1 MKYLFGTKLR
11 FFWVTIPMAAL
22 LAVSIIYNNKSDGL
36 LKFYP
41 LIVFLS
47 GCIVFSV
54 VYFFR
59 MVAVGFEEVRTVGL
73 FSSRERVVV
82 NEGKELVITKL
93 PAGKLDVEL
102 FGNDGVRAQ
111 LDWLVTTDDG
121 TIPDI
126 NLFRARAI
134 GRKGALRSI
143 LKFYGVPTKELRDG
157 IIRGEKS
164 YEDELVKIFASQNEI
179 EQREIHIYFKK
190 TV

>member
-59 MVAVGFEEVRTVGL
+59 MVGIGFEEVRTVGL

-143 LKFYGVPTKELRDG
+143 LKFYGVPNKELRDG

>member
-22 LAVSIIYNNKSDGL
+22 LAIAIIYNNKSDGL

-47 GCIVFSV
+47 GCIIFSV

-59 MVAVGFEEVRTVGL
+59 MVGIGFEEVRTVGL

-111 LDWLVTTDDG
+111 LDWLVTSDDG

-134 GRKGALRSI
+134 GGKRALRAI
-143 LKFYGVPTKELRDG
+143 LKFYGVPSKELRDG

-164 YEDELVKIFASQNEI
+164 YEDELVRIFASENEI
-179 EQREIHIYFKK
+179 ELREVHIYFKK

>member
-22 LAVSIIYNNKSDGL
+22 LAIAIIYNNKSDGL

-164 YEDELVKIFASQNEI
+164 YEDELVRIFASQNEI

>member
-1 MKYLFGTKLR
+1 
-11 FFWVTIPMAAL
+11 MAAL
-22 LAVSIIYNNKSDGL
+22 LAIAIIYNNKSDGL

-47 GCIVFSV
+47 GCIAFSV

-111 LDWLVTTDDG
+111 LDWLVTADDG

-134 GRKGALRSI
+134 GGKRALRAI
-143 LKFYGVPTKELRDG
+143 LKFYGVPSKELRDG

-164 YEDELVKIFASQNEI
+164 YEDELVRIFASQNEI

>member
-22 LAVSIIYNNKSDGL
+22 LAIAIIYNNKSDGL

-59 MVAVGFEEVRTVGL
+59 MVGIGFEEVRTVGL

-164 YEDELVKIFASQNEI
+164 YEDELVRIFASQNEI